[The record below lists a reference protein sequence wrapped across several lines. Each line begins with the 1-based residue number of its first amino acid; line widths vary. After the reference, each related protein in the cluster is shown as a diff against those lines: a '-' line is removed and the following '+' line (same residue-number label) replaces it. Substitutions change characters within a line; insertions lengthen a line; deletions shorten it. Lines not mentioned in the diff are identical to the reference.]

1 MPRLRPAWPHRVRT
15 FPARRARSSNREYA
29 VFTAHWL
36 KLEHYRLDL
45 TMTKQS
51 PLATRAAALPRMRA
65 LLLACCVLWLGAC
78 DTGKGGEQG
87 RAGGQPAV
95 VTTTRLASGPWNDSI
110 EALGTASARESLAIT
125 AKVSET
131 VGKVHFES
139 GDAVKAGQVLV
150 TLSDRAQSA
159 ELNEAAA
166 QFRVA
171 ESLFERQRSLAE
183 RQLVAVS
190 QLDAQR
196 AVRDAA
202 KARLEQMRA
211 QVGDRV
217 ISAPFDGVLGLRMV
231 SEGSLVTPGTVITT
245 LDDVSTIRLDFSV
258 PERQIAALAV
268 GQPVVATSDAF
279 PGEEFEGTIASV
291 GSRVDA
297 ATRALSARADI
308 ANPARKLRAGMLM
321 RVRLQQPARTVLQVP
336 ELSLQQVGQQA
347 FVFRVDGEGK
357 VEQVPVKIGSRR
369 PGWVEILEG
378 VNSGDRIVV
387 EGIVKLKP
395 GASVVEA
402 EPAKSAPKAPA
413 ASGA

>member
-1 MPRLRPAWPHRVRT
+1 
-15 FPARRARSSNREYA
+15 
-29 VFTAHWL
+29 
-36 KLEHYRLDL
+36 
-45 TMTKQS
+45 MTKRS
-51 PLATRAAALPRMRA
+51 
-65 LLLACCVLWLGAC
+65 LLAAHALAPRRMSAWLVALCVLSLAAC
-78 DTGKGGEQG
+78 SGRGEDGG
-87 RAGGQPAV
+87 RVGGGPPAV
-95 VTTTRLASGPWNDSI
+95 VTTMRLAPAPWNDSI

-131 VGKVHFES
+131 VGKLHFES

-171 ESLFERQRSLAE
+171 ESLLQRQKSLAD

-196 AVRDAA
+196 AIRDAA
-202 KARLEQMRA
+202 KARLDQMRA

-258 PERQIAALAV
+258 PERQLASLFV
-268 GQPVVATSDAF
+268 GQPVLATSDAF
-279 PGEEFEGTIASV
+279 PGEQFEGTIASI
-291 GSRVDA
+291 GSRVDP

-308 ANPARKLRAGMLM
+308 ANPSRKLRAGMLL
-321 RVRLQQPARTVLQVP
+321 RVSLQQPARTVLQVP

-347 FVFRVDGEGK
+347 FVFRVGGEDT
-357 VEQVPVKIGSRR
+357 VDQVPVKIGSRR

-378 VNSGDRIVV
+378 VKSGDRVVV

-395 GASVVEA
+395 GAKVVEA
-402 EPAKSAPKAPA
+402 KTAEALEPAPKKSAAP
-413 ASGA
+413 GA